1 MSVSRPR
8 VALLTLFAA
17 LLAAGGGY
25 SLWNS
30 QTGSGTAQAQSAPQA
45 PSVDVAPALGKTL
58 IDWQD
63 YSGRLEAIDRV
74 DIRPLVSGTLT
85 AVHFKDGSLVNK
97 GDPLFTIDPRPYAAE
112 VNRAEAQLAAARARV
127 AFTASELARGKRLL
141 AENAIAKR
149 DFESKRN
156 DAREAAANLQ
166 GAEAALDAAQL
177 NLGYTEIVAPVAGR
191 VSRAEITE
199 GNVVA
204 AGAGSV
210 ALTTLVSVSKM
221 YASFDVDEQAY
232 LKYVSPARVTG
243 TPVPVEL
250 GLANEDGY
258 SRKGVVQ
265 SIDNRIDTASGTI
278 RVRAVF
284 DNTDGLLVPG
294 MYARIRLGGTEPH
307 QAVLIE
313 ERAIGTDQDKRFV
326 LTVDDQGRTAY
337 RQVSLGASHGKLR
350 VVTSGLQPGERIV
363 VNGLQRVRPGESVTP
378 HLVSMDTPP
387 AGAPATAS
395 TATATEPAP
404 AASSATD
411 TSKAATSANTASV
424 VASATTTA
432 TGTGTASLK

>member
-8 VALLTLFAA
+8 IALLAVFVA

-25 SLWNS
+25 SLWNDK
-30 QTGSGTAQAQSAPQA
+30 SGTGAAQAQNAPPA
-45 PSVDVAPALGKTL
+45 PSVDVAPALGKTI

-112 VNRAEAQLAAARARV
+112 VNRAAAQLSAARARV
-127 AFTASELARGKRLL
+127 AFTASEFARGKRLL

-156 DAREAAANLQ
+156 DANEASANLQ
-166 GAEAALDAAQL
+166 AAEAALDAAKL

-204 AGAGSV
+204 AGASSV
-210 ALTTLVSVSKM
+210 PLTTLVSVSQM

-232 LKYVSPARVTG
+232 LNYVSPARVTG
-243 TPVPVEL
+243 ASVPVQL

-258 SRKGVVQ
+258 AREGVVQ
-265 SIDNRIDTASGTI
+265 SVDNRINTTSGTI

-284 DNTDGLLVPG
+284 NNTDGQLVPG

-326 LTVDDQGRTAY
+326 LVVDDQGRTAY
-337 RQVSLGASHGKLR
+337 RQVSLGASQGKLR
-350 VVTSGLQPGERIV
+350 VVTNGLQPGERIV
-363 VNGLQRVRPGESVTP
+363 VNGLQRVRPGETVAP
-378 HLVSMDTPP
+378 NLVSMDTPP
-387 AGAPATAS
+387 SSPPIATTGSATAS
-395 TATATEPAP
+395 TAKPIAEPASVSGPATTPASAATP
-404 AASSATD
+404 AA
-411 TSKAATSANTASV
+411 
-424 VASATTTA
+424 TTPAKPKT
-432 TGTGTASLK
+432 TASLN

>member
-8 VALLTLFAA
+8 IALLAVFVA

-25 SLWNS
+25 SLWN
-30 QTGSGTAQAQSAPQA
+30 GKSGTGAALAQSAPPA
-45 PSVDVAPALGKTL
+45 PSVDVAPALGKTI

-74 DIRPLVSGTLT
+74 DIRPLVSGTLM
-85 AVHFKDGSLVNK
+85 AVHFKDGSLVKK

-112 VNRAEAQLAAARARV
+112 VNRAAAQLAAARARV
-127 AFTASELARGKRLL
+127 AFTASEFARGKRLL

-156 DAREAAANLQ
+156 DANEASANLQ
-166 GAEAALDAAQL
+166 AAEAALDAAKL

-204 AGAGSV
+204 AGASSV
-210 ALTTLVSVSKM
+210 PLTTLVSVSQM

-232 LKYVSPARVTG
+232 LKYVSPARVSG
-243 TPVPVEL
+243 APVPVQL
-250 GLANEDGY
+250 GLANEDGH
-258 SRKGVVQ
+258 SREGIVQ
-265 SIDNRIDTASGTI
+265 SIDNRIDTTSGTI

-284 DNTDGLLVPG
+284 NNTDGLLVPG

-326 LTVDDQGRTAY
+326 LVVDDQGRTAY
-337 RQVSLGASHGKLR
+337 RQVSLGASQGKLR

-363 VNGLQRVRPGESVTP
+363 VNGLQRVRPGETVAP
-378 HLVSMDTPP
+378 NLVSMDTPP
-387 AGAPATAS
+387 SSPPIAATGSTPASAAEPATV
-395 TATATEPAP
+395 P
-404 AASSATD
+404 
-411 TSKAATSANTASV
+411 AATSEA
-424 VASATTTA
+424 ATTPAHDTPA
-432 TGTGTASLK
+432 KPKSTASLN